1 MRVVEEIWIVNR
13 SGITMF
19 NLSEGDKIDPQL
31 IGGFFTA
38 IQQFVE
44 SLGEKNLKTIIL
56 GDSKITVY
64 QGFNELLFITRSK
77 KDAKDKKLISY
88 IEFVEEQFKSEFANI
103 IDTWDGEMEIF
114 DSFGNKIKEIFED
127 TPEKRTKEA
136 LW

>member
-1 MRVVEEIWIVNR
+1 MRVVEEVWIVNP
-13 SGITMF
+13 SGVTMF
-19 NLSEGDKIDPQL
+19 NLSEGEKIDPQL

-64 QGFNELLFITRSK
+64 QGFKNLLFIARSK
-77 KDAKDKKLISY
+77 KNVKDKKLISY
-88 IEFVEEQFKSEFANI
+88 IEFVEEQFKLEFGDI
-103 IDTWDGEMEIF
+103 IDTWNGATEIF
-114 DSFGNKIKEIFED
+114 DPFGVRIKEIFED